1 LSSLPEH
8 AVNTLAPQIRMAAK
22 ATIERAQ
29 KELARF
35 VERE

>member
-1 LSSLPEH
+1 LLLHEVS
-8 AVNTLAPQIRMAAK
+8 TLAPQIRMAAK